1 MENYH
6 LLKDSRSNHYAYVNL
21 TKSPKTIYFL
31 PTGKTGG
38 TFFRNTLNFKLH
50 WWDPYGYE
58 SNSEN
63 IEQKV
68 WDVIKDNI
76 SIIIIRNPLNKLIS
90 SYLEITKPR
99 EETKQ
104 ITINMI
110 FYKIL
115 QNKIN
120 KKTVFDSFNNFLDVL
135 INNNKY
141 DPHMWNQTEIL
152 QKWYG
157 LKGDD
162 IEKYCNHILFN
173 ETLTEDSN
181 ELSELY
187 NLENNRHPNSNI
199 GDNQLKKLV
208 EQIIDDSILINKM
221 KIILKKDMIFY
232 NTYAKKVDKYEKLSK
247 ITQNFDVY
255 MKLLD

>member
-1 MENYH
+1 
-6 LLKDSRSNHYAYVNL
+6 
-21 TKSPKTIYFL
+21 
-31 PTGKTGG
+31 
-38 TFFRNTLNFKLH
+38 
-50 WWDPYGYE
+50 
-58 SNSEN
+58 
-63 IEQKV
+63 
-68 WDVIKDNI
+68 
-76 SIIIIRNPLNKLIS
+76 
-90 SYLEITKPR
+90 
-99 EETKQ
+99 
-104 ITINMI
+104 MI